1 VPLEINRER
10 SLIIPG
16 ATINPN
22 DALAYYNRATAKA
35 QLGNPQDAIAD
46 FQKAA
51 DLGKQ
56 QDNQRL
62 YQDALD
68 RNQRFAT
75 ISSRSPNSLISIW
88 CDPLQKFLF
97 SNKYF

>member
-1 VPLEINRER
+1 MLQ
-10 SLIIPG
+10 
-16 ATINPN
+16 INPN

-35 QLGNPQDAIAD
+35 QLGNQQDAIAD

-68 RNQRFAT
+68 K
-75 ISSRSPNSLISIW
+75 IK
-88 CDPLQKFLF
+88 DLQQ
-97 SNKYF
+97 SVAERQTV